1 MMLAALDAWNKER
14 RTRGEPALAIGIG
27 LNYGPAVLGDVG
39 SEHSF
44 SFTVIGDI
52 VNTASRLQAL
62 TRNLETPLVV
72 GDPLV
77 CAVRTGP
84 SDTAAT
90 LVSQLQDQG
99 ERALRGRAG
108 TVRIWTRGVVGSL
121 H

>member
-1 MMLAALDAWNKER
+1 
-14 RTRGEPALAIGIG
+14 
-27 LNYGPAVLGDVG
+27 
-39 SEHSF
+39 
-44 SFTVIGDI
+44 

-84 SDTAAT
+84 SDTAAS
-90 LVSQLQDQG
+90 LVAQLRDQG

-108 TVRIWTRGVVGSL
+108 TVRIWTLGVVGSPP
-121 H
+121 